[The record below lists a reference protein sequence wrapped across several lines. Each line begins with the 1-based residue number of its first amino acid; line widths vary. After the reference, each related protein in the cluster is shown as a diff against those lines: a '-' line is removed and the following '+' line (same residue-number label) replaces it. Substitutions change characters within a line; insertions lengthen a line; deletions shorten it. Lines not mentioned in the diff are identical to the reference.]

1 MTFKAGD
8 LVRTRKKKDLWPT
21 PGPCYDENVFC
32 ELAANE
38 IVMVLCDEQH
48 MFAGENCAT
57 PENRKVMEV
66 QVLTSRGIAW
76 MQVSGCTLE
85 TW

>member
-8 LVRTRKKKDLWPT
+8 LVRIRKEKDLWPMA
-21 PGPCYDENVFC
+21 GPCYNENVFAV
-32 ELAANE
+32 LRADE
-38 IVMVLCDEQH
+38 IVMVLCDEQPITT
-48 MFAGENCAT
+48 ENT
-57 PENRKVMEV
+57 TTENRKITEV

-76 MQVSGCTLE
+76 MQINGCTLE